1 MIDNLRRTVTA
12 PLALATLLLAWTVSS
27 ASAVWWS
34 ALVVA
39 SVLVPAAMP
48 VVAGLIPH
56 RKGISK
62 RSHLRDVGGDLVVAT
77 AQVILEVTF
86 LAHQALLMLDAV
98 VRTLVRLFITRRHL
112 LEWQTAA
119 QVKAER
125 DLDIRWLL
133 PADVEQRG
141 GGRRRGRPGGR
152 RSNPTR
158 RGSRRRS

>member
-56 RKGISK
+56 RTGISK

-86 LAHQALLMLDAV
+86 LAHQARADA
-98 VRTLVRLFITRRHL
+98 
-112 LEWQTAA
+112 
-119 QVKAER
+119 
-125 DLDIRWLL
+125 
-133 PADVEQRG
+133 
-141 GGRRRGRPGGR
+141 RRRRPDAGAAVHHTATPPRMADRRASEGASATSTSVASTGGWR
-152 RSNPTR
+152 AA
-158 RGSRRRS
+158 